1 MVLSYY
7 LVVVAIF
14 CVDEHEL
21 FVTLK
26 IMFFFFCAKPNQ
38 ANPSQAEA
46 SQAKPSQAEASQA
59 KPTDAAEKRNKL
71 DLLWIYNRF
80 TMCFSW
86 ICNGFTMNFRWIC
99 NGFPVQF
106 QWNGNDLNA
115 VSHALVY

>member
-1 MVLSYY
+1 MIVEKNARMVLSYY

-46 SQAKPSQAEASQA
+46 SQANPSQAEASQA
-59 KPTDAAEKRNKL
+59 KPTRCRRATEQ
-71 DLLWIYNRF
+71 I
-80 TMCFSW
+80 
-86 ICNGFTMNFRWIC
+86 GFVMNL
-99 NGFPVQF
+99 Q
-106 QWNGNDLNA
+106 
-115 VSHALVY
+115 